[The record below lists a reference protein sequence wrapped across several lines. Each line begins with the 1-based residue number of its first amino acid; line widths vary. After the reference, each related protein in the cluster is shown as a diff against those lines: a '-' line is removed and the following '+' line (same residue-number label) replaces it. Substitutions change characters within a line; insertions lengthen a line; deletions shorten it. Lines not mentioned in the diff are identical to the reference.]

1 MKSVSHKIAAVTTK
15 CVVEENTRK
24 QEIDG
29 NWTNPPL
36 QNVSARKWFHQ
47 ICLYKMLTGKSLD
60 SESNDPESTTK
71 CFLKKYDDTILYTN
85 KKSIHPYKLAILVTH
100 NRTDWSP
107 QNRFVQHTKQQFCME
122 NFNPDPFGHLQGK
135 SFTNCSQTETGP
147 KKYPNRGTNRE

>member
-1 MKSVSHKIAAVTTK
+1 MRSVSHKIAAATTK

-36 QNVSARKWFHQ
+36 QNVSARRWLHQ

-71 CFLKKYDDTILYTN
+71 CFLKKYDDTVLLKNLYTLTN
-85 KKSIHPYKLAILVTH
+85 WRSLSHTIVQIGAPKPFCTAHKSNSSVWKISTPIHLVICKA
-100 NRTDWSP
+100 S
-107 QNRFVQHTKQQFCME
+107 
-122 NFNPDPFGHLQGK
+122 L
-135 SFTNCSQTETGP
+135 SQIAARLIRAQ
-147 KKYPNRGTNRE
+147 KKYPNRGTNRG